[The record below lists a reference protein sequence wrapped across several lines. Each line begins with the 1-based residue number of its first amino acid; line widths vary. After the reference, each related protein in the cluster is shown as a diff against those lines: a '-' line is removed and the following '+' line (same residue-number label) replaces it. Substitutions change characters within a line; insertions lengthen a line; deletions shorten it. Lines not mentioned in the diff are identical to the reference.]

1 VQPLQPTKN
10 IMFTLA
16 MKRGIKPL
24 LPHSKVV
31 VSSLRPFVDRGT
43 FQGGLRDGDGNN
55 VMFNK
60 YKKMDFCLIMMNNS
74 DLKGLSLNILTYRF
88 FIFGIFDSKIHKNS

>member
-1 VQPLQPTKN
+1 MQPLQPTKN

-43 FQGGLRDGDGNN
+43 FQGGVEGR
-55 VMFNK
+55 
-60 YKKMDFCLIMMNNS
+60 
-74 DLKGLSLNILTYRF
+74 
-88 FIFGIFDSKIHKNS
+88 